1 MRIAIPRIP
10 HAALILLAVAWLA
23 AVATM
28 VLAWTF
34 DPGGAGS
41 EVAAGDAEATAT
53 ATPERD
59 WPTAVPRPDEDATL
73 VVPDVH
79 DDAEAGEGAVAAA
92 GADSSVGVASDGI
105 PPFTMPLRAF
115 SHWTDRFGAPRGGRF
130 IHGGIDLA
138 VEGMEGSRVYSAC
151 PGTVS
156 SAEYSRSYGYYV
168 VVDCGNAWATLY
180 AHLSQINVEVG
191 QVATAVTV
199 LGITGSSGFSTGEH
213 LHFEIIYN
221 GTRTNPENYLDFGIP
236 PGTPL
241 SNGPL
246 WFPSSGSGSGS
257 YEPPT
262 ATPTATPTPT
272 DTPIPTATMP
282 QLATNT
288 PTPITPTPK
297 PTRTPT
303 PPPPPPTATATNT
316 PPIGVF
322 N

>member
-1 MRIAIPRIP
+1 MANKKRRIP
-10 HAALILLAVAWLA
+10 QAAVIMLGVAWLA

-34 DPGGAGS
+34 DTGAHDI
-41 EVAAGDAEATAT
+41 AASSDETEATAT
-53 ATPERD
+53 SERD
-59 WPTAVPRPDEDATL
+59 WPTAAPRPDEDATL

-79 DDAEAGEGAVAAA
+79 DDEAAGEGAVAAS
-92 GADSSVGVASDGI
+92 GADGSIEPFGDGTPI
-105 PPFTMPLRAF
+105 FTMPLRAF
-115 SHWTDRFGAPRGGRF
+115 SHWTDRFGAARGGGF

-151 PGTVS
+151 AGTVS
-156 SAEYSRSYGYYV
+156 TAEYSRSYGYYV

-180 AHLSQINVEVG
+180 AHLSLINVEVG
-191 QVATAVTV
+191 QAATAVTV
-199 LGITGSSGFSTGEH
+199 LGITGTSGFSTGEH
-213 LHFEIIYN
+213 LHFEIIYD

-246 WFPSSGSGSGS
+246 WFPSSGS

-262 ATPTATPTPT
+262 PTPTITPTPT
-272 DTPIPTATMP
+272 NTPIPTATMP
-282 QLATNT
+282 PLANAATA
-288 PTPITPTPK
+288 TPITPTPK

-303 PPPPPPTATATNT
+303 PLPTAPLPT
-316 PPIGVF
+316 PTPTQPIFVP
-322 N
+322 

>member
-1 MRIAIPRIP
+1 MSITKPRIP
-10 HAALILLAVAWLA
+10 HAGLILLGTAWVAGI
-23 AVATM
+23 ATM

-34 DPGGAGS
+34 DAGPRDT
-41 EVAAGDAEATAT
+41 AASDDEPTAT
-53 ATPERD
+53 AT
-59 WPTAVPRPDEDATL
+59 TADAAASQQPSPDGPPTL

-79 DDAEAGEGAVAAA
+79 DDDEAGEGAVAAA
-92 GADSSVGVASDGI
+92 GADGSVGPVDGGT

-115 SHWTDRFGAPRGGRF
+115 SHWTDRFGAARGGGF

-138 VEGMEGSRVYSAC
+138 VEGMEGSRVYAAC

-156 SAEYSRSYGYYV
+156 TAEYSRSYGYYV

-180 AHLSQINVEVG
+180 AHMSAIHVDVG
-191 QVATAVTV
+191 QATSAVTV

-213 LHFEIIYN
+213 LHFEIIYD

-246 WFPSSGSGSGS
+246 WFPGTSGGS

-262 ATPTATPTPT
+262 PTPTITPTPT
-272 DTPIPTATMP
+272 NTPIPTATMP
-282 QLATNT
+282 AYANPTTPVVET
-288 PTPITPTPK
+288 PTPR

-303 PPPPPPTATATNT
+303 PTLTPAVPTATPTQ
-316 PPIGVF
+316 PIFVP
-322 N
+322 